1 MVQKIMFFVSSL
13 NIGGVEKVMVDYAN
27 LLSINGYNVCYTVM
41 HPIDKNNSF
50 WSVLSKEIT
59 VHSINTER
67 LRYCV
72 LKLRS
77 IIKQFDP
84 DIIITENERV
94 LAAIMA
100 KFTMPLSRFK
110 IIGSQH
116 SFFLNNEEI
125 KHKTKSILITKY
137 SAFFCYKIISV
148 SKNVTEM
155 LIKQLKI
162 KSQKIV
168 TVYNPIDR
176 ERICKLSKEYQIQY
190 KNYVL
195 YIGRLSPVKNIPLLI
210 GAFQILNKKYPEL
223 QLLII
228 GDGEEKDLI
237 INLIKQSTSKDN
249 IILLSAINNPYPYI
263 LNAMIVTIPS
273 LSEGLSLVCLESLT
287 LGKTIVS
294 TPNKGCQELLNRDG
308 KQYGYISKSNDDPEE
323 FANSLENAYL
333 NPISPTILSE
343 STCSFDKD
351 TKLNEIV
358 SIWSDL

>member
-1 MVQKIMFFVSSL
+1 MVQRIMFFVSSL

-27 LLSINGYNVCYTVM
+27 LLSINGYSICYTVM
-41 HPIDKNNSF
+41 YPIDTNNSF
-50 WSVLSKEIT
+50 YSVLSEKIT
-59 VHSINTER
+59 IHSINTKR
-67 LRYCV
+67 LRHCI

-77 IIKQFDP
+77 VIKQFNP

-94 LAAIMA
+94 LAAIIA
-100 KFTMPLSRFK
+100 KFTLPLSRVK

-116 SFFLNNEEI
+116 NFLNNEEI
-125 KHKTKSILITKY
+125 KHKTKSIAITKN

-148 SKNVTEM
+148 SKNITEM
-155 LIKQLKI
+155 LIEQLKI
-162 KSQKIV
+162 KHHKVV
-168 TVYNPIDR
+168 TIYNPIDR
-176 ERICKLSKEYQIQY
+176 NRICKLSKEYQCQY
-190 KNYVL
+190 KNYIL

-210 GAFQILNKKYPEL
+210 GAFQILNKKYPKL
-223 QLLII
+223 KLLII

-237 INLIKQSTSKDN
+237 VNLMEKSTSKHN

-263 LNAMIVTIPS
+263 LNATIVAIPS
-273 LSEGLSLVCLESLT
+273 FSEGLSLVCLESLT

-308 KQYGYISKSNDDPEE
+308 KQYGYISKSIDDPEE
-323 FANSLENAYL
+323 FADNLEKAYL
-333 NPISPTILSE
+333 NPISPTLLSE

-351 TKLNEIV
+351 AKFNEII